1 MKKINKNIVQNI
13 LNEKYFNSCVKI
25 KVKDISKTVDNKY
38 LIKSDL
44 YDEKNPDRIYC
55 EIYDELDL
63 DF

>member
-1 MKKINKNIVQNI
+1 MKKFDKNIVQNI

-44 YDEKNPDRIYC
+44 YDEKIQ
-55 EIYDELDL
+55 IG
-63 DF
+63 FIVKFMMSWI